1 MCPVQQEFFRRGALA
16 TIAVIAPMLEGGHTM
31 AAPVCLGVQRRRE
44 ETERR
49 VKAVFGIIDLQQGRA

>member
-1 MCPVQQEFFRRGALA
+1 VCPVQQEFFRRGALA

-31 AAPVCLGVQRRRE
+31 AAPVCRGCNGDGE